1 MFKYQQGGYVT
12 KQDNTRVVRK
22 YPLTFKLSKE
32 QQDIIKQRKLDKV
45 IKRNQSVIYDTKK
58 AKYYQNM
65 QNFYNNNFFGY
76 GVFGNQTNY
85 NPTKE
90 EDQQKIQANFNY
102 SKDNVKNLGETLITS
117 SILGPFKG
125 VLPST
130 SKRVTVGNLSAL
142 TPYKIGEGA
151 EAIVIKN
158 SPTTVGKITQVGSGE
173 MLKRNAVPNSSPVK
187 FVGYVRD
194 GSKRFP
200 TFIQKKMKI
209 LTEKTFPK
217 YVNKLDKA
225 MQEKGFRK
233 VNDPNIQYRAYTN
246 GKVVVDDVSPGNVGV
261 TLFGKPKLVDFNLQP
276 ASSWIEQGF
285 TLKNGG
291 KLKY

>member
-1 MFKYQQGGYVT
+1 MPKYQRERYVT
-12 KQDNTRVVRK
+12 KQDNTRVVK
-22 YPLTFKLSKE
+22 KPILSFKLTKE
-32 QQDIIKQRKLDKV
+32 QQEALKQRKLAQRK
-45 IKRNQSVIYDTKK
+45 QSVIYDTKK

-76 GVFGNQTNY
+76 GVTGNQTHY
-85 NPTKE
+85 NPAKE
-90 EDQQKIQANFNY
+90 EDQQKIQSNFNY
-102 SKDNVKNLGETLITS
+102 AKSNVKNLGETLITT

-130 SKRVTVGNLSAL
+130 SKRVTVGNLSSL

-173 MLKRNAVPNSSPVK
+173 MLKRNVVPNSAPVK

-200 TFIQKKMKI
+200 TFIQKKMKV
-209 LTEKTFPK
+209 LTEETFPK
-217 YVNKLDKA
+217 YVDKLDKA
-225 MQEKGFRK
+225 MQKSGFKK
-233 VNDPNIQYRAYTN
+233 VNDPNVQYRAYTN
-246 GKVVVDDVSPGNVGV
+246 GKVVVDDVAPGNVGV
-261 TLFGKPKLVDFNLQP
+261 TFFGKPKLIDFNLQP
-276 ASSWIEQGF
+276 VSSWVEQGF

-291 KLKY
+291 KIKC